1 MVGARSAQGWQP
13 IHTLA
18 PPSPAALL
26 AQAWPDGGTWEMQP
40 SCTLLV
46 YFENPP
52 VSFPAWGHV
61 VAVGLCSQDRLGAGP
76 YPSSAPHS

>member
-1 MVGARSAQGWQP
+1 MVGACLAQGCQP

-18 PPSPAALL
+18 LPSPASLP

-61 VAVGLCSQDRLGAGP
+61 VAAGLCSQDRIRTGP
-76 YPSSAPHS
+76 YPSSAPYS